1 MTTRK
6 SDRAGR
12 NLCKKGFRL
21 SETHHKYY
29 VLYVEG
35 KKTPIQTYI
44 SQGSKELDDYL
55 LGEMA
60 KQVRLGKKQFLYL
73 IDCPMSGKSTSMF

>member
-6 SDRAGR
+6 SDRAGS

-44 SQGSKELDDYL
+44 SQGSRELDDYL
-55 LGEMA
+55 LG
-60 KQVRLGKKQFLYL
+60 
-73 IDCPMSGKSTSMF
+73 